1 MAKRKITEETLKF
14 WRVKQHDWKGQEVYV
29 FQYFDEQDKL
39 IFVSYR
45 GLGKGAIKGGCEPN
59 TKSILWGMWHIDKEK
74 PLVLTEGQP
83 DAMAVWQSGY
93 KNVVSV
99 PNGSKNLK
107 WMDHCWDW
115 LQGIKRI
122 YRIC

>member
-1 MAKRKITEETLKF
+1 
-14 WRVKQHDWKGQEVYV
+14 
-29 FQYFDEQDKL
+29 
-39 IFVSYR
+39 
-45 GLGKGAIKGGCEPN
+45 
-59 TKSILWGMWHIDKEK
+59 MWHIDKDK

-107 WMDHCWDW
+107 WIDHCWDW
-115 LQGIKRI
+115 LQGIKEFIVFADNDLPGLEMAQNIKNRLPNVKNTCS
-122 YRIC
+122 RQRKKRPKRSFVL